1 MAIPFLNHI
10 DLTKSEIRNVSLHQT
25 TSTAVG
31 NEKFEGQI
39 IYDTGTDSLKYYNGS
54 GWINLDGSGDISKI
68 EITAGNGLTGD
79 VTTTSG
85 DHIQTL
91 AVGDSQGIVASANR
105 LRVDLDD
112 TTIGFSSSDDDAK
125 IKVKDGGIGTTQLG
139 ADSVTNAK
147 IGDDQIDSEHYVDG
161 SIDTAHVADAAITFA
176 KMQHVQSPG
185 FVGRTTS
192 GVGDIEAMTVATA
205 RTTLNVEDGANNYS
219 LNLSKLN
226 TVTSAMTGD
235 DTITFGDV
243 GDDTTVVVKGNLTV
257 IGTTTTNNVETVSTT
272 NGVIF
277 EGSAADDHEGTLL
290 AGTLTGDRTYTLQD
304 KTGTIAFT
312 DDNTFRTIKVDTDN
326 DGTANETLGST
337 EDLELIGG
345 TNITLNESGGAVTIN
360 AGAATTVGKT
370 NATQRSGSIELKAGG
385 NVSITEDGTTGHYTF
400 ASSFTNTQLATAAAL
415 IDVSAMGS
423 NTVATFD
430 HGLSSKNLIVQLYQ
444 VTTGNVV
451 FADIDH
457 ISTDKIAVTFSATP
471 SEDIRVVVVDAKDG
485 LSDSSVVY
493 S

>member
-54 GWINLDGSGDISKI
+54 DWINLDGSGDITSI
-68 EITAGNGLTGD
+68 EITAGDGLTGD

-85 DHIQTL
+85 AHIQSI

-105 LRVDLDD
+105 LKVDLDD
-112 TTIGFSSSDDDAK
+112 TTIGFSSNDDDAK

-139 ADSVTNAK
+139 ADSVTADK
-147 IGDDQIDSEHYVDG
+147 IGDEQIDSDHYVDG

-176 KMQHVQSPG
+176 KIQHMQSPG
-185 FVGRTTS
+185 FIGRTAS
-192 GVGDIEAMTVATA
+192 GVGDLQELSLSDA
-205 RTTLNVEDGANNYS
+205 RTSLNIEDGANNYS
-219 LNLSKLN
+219 LDLTKLN
-226 TVTSAMTGD
+226 TVTSAMDSTN
-235 DTITFGDV
+235 TLTFGDT
-243 GDDTTVVVKGNLTV
+243 GDDTTVVIKGNLTV

-312 DDNTFRTIKVDTDN
+312 SDNTFRTIKVDTDN
-326 DGTANETLGST
+326 DGTANETIGST

-345 TNITLNESGGAVTIN
+345 TNITLAESAGAVTIN

-400 ASSFTNTQLATAAAL
+400 ASSFTNTQLATASAL

-457 ISTDKIAVTFSATP
+457 TSSDKIAVTFSATP
-471 SEDIRVVVVDAKDG
+471 SEDIRVVVVDAKNG
-485 LSDSSVVY
+485 LTDSNVVY

>member
-139 ADSVTNAK
+139 ANSVTNAK

-192 GVGDIEAMTVATA
+192 GVGDIEAMTV
-205 RTTLNVEDGANNYS
+205 S
-219 LNLSKLN
+219 LS
-226 TVTSAMTGD
+226 
-235 DTITFGDV
+235 
-243 GDDTTVVVKGNLTV
+243 
-257 IGTTTTNNVETVSTT
+257 
-272 NGVIF
+272 
-277 EGSAADDHEGTLL
+277 
-290 AGTLTGDRTYTLQD
+290 
-304 KTGTIAFT
+304 
-312 DDNTFRTIKVDTDN
+312 
-326 DGTANETLGST
+326 
-337 EDLELIGG
+337 LI
-345 TNITLNESGGAVTIN
+345 
-360 AGAATTVGKT
+360 
-370 NATQRSGSIELKAGG
+370 
-385 NVSITEDGTTGHYTF
+385 
-400 ASSFTNTQLATAAAL
+400 
-415 IDVSAMGS
+415 
-423 NTVATFD
+423 
-430 HGLSSKNLIVQLYQ
+430 
-444 VTTGNVV
+444 
-451 FADIDH
+451 H
-457 ISTDKIAVTFSATP
+457 I
-471 SEDIRVVVVDAKDG
+471 
-485 LSDSSVVY
+485 
-493 S
+493 